1 MKKLLSSIFIAAL
14 ALISVSPV
22 FAQSAGKG
30 KNIQIIS
37 SYCYDDAWNQLVC
50 SKITFYA
57 KKIIPGVS
65 VSLAN
70 TDIVHKQ
77 SLAEGVSEISEV
89 FSGIKKAPDAV
100 VIVGTEAW
108 MVLRKS
114 GIKLGNYLS

>member
-1 MKKLLSSIFIAAL
+1 MKKLFSSIFVAAL
-14 ALISVSPV
+14 ALMSVLPA
-22 FAQSAGKG
+22 FAQSTGKE

-37 SYCYDDAWNQLVC
+37 SYRYDDAWNQLIC

-77 SLAEGVSEISEV
+77 SLAEGVSEISDV
-89 FSGIKKAPDAV
+89 FSRIHKAPDAV

-108 MVLRKS
+108 MVLKKS
-114 GIKLGNYLS
+114 GIQLRNIP